1 MIRKESVKE
10 IQPSLKAAKYD
21 VPEDATDR
29 NIAIKLEELMESLKQ
44 NYNIQIH
51 QVDQKY
57 QSEPVM
63 GQFAAQHKENHRQ
76 KLTRKM
82 TTEEEQQEL
91 DDMEE
96 REEIMLSACNL
107 DPDEESLHVV
117 HYDEEP
123 VQGPF
128 LYNC

>member
-10 IQPSLKAAKYD
+10 IQPSPQLAKYD

-51 QVDQKY
+51 QVDQKCE
-57 QSEPVM
+57 SEQIM
-63 GQFAAQHKENHRQ
+63 AQFAAVHKENHRQ
-76 KLTRKM
+76 KVTRKM
-82 TTEEEQQEL
+82 TAEEKQQEL

-96 REEIMLSACNL
+96 REEIMLSECNL

-117 HYDEEP
+117 HYDED
-123 VQGPF
+123 PF
-128 LYNC
+128 LYNY